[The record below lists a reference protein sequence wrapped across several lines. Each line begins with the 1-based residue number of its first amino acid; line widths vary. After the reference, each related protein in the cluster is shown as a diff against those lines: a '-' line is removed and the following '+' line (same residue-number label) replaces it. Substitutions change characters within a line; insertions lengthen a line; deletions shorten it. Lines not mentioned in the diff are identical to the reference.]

1 MDETK
6 KGKKRKHGGGGWKRF
21 HHATKK
27 GKTEVAFQEGMKG
40 LLVTCNHREV
50 DTVRET
56 YNLIQEYVD
65 RMEPDTAPKTVDDED
80 DDDDIEAA
88 IKNEVKELSTPR
100 EKKYRQVMTRCKNII
115 FVKVLDPVDP
125 LDLTEKLFAN
135 IREGYGKRSRYI
147 NRLTPIL
154 TTCKATREEV
164 EEAVSKLLDNWKD
177 DTNSRTTYMVNVKIR
192 NNNDLKTFPFVE
204 AASVMVKKK
213 KPSWKVNFDSP
224 DITINIDILIS
235 VACISFLKDY
245 YELKK
250 YNVIEFASYVKKE
263 KEESKNEKD
272 GSKNENVE
280 EQPDTT
286 TTEDT

>member
-1 MDETK
+1 MDQTK
-6 KGKKRKHGGGGWKRF
+6 KGKKRKYGGGGWKRF
-21 HHATKK
+21 HHPTKR

-56 YNLIQEYVD
+56 YNLIREYVD
-65 RMEPDTAPKTVDDED
+65 RMEPVTGPKTVEDDED
-80 DDDDIEAA
+80 DNDDIEAA
-88 IKNEVKELSTPR
+88 IRNEVQELSTPQ
-100 EKKYRQVMTRCKNII
+100 EKKYRQVMTHCKNII

-125 LDLTEKLFAN
+125 LDLTDKLFAN
-135 IREGYGKRSRYI
+135 IRDGYGKRSRYI

-154 TTCKATREEV
+154 TTCKATSEEV
-164 EEAVSKLLDNWKD
+164 EEAVSNLLDNWKD

-192 NNNDLKTFPFVE
+192 NNSHLKTFPFIE
-204 AASVMVKKK
+204 AASTMVKEK
-213 KPSWKVNFDSP
+213 KPLWKVNFDSP

-250 YNVIEFASYVKKE
+250 YNVIEFASHVKKE
-263 KEESKNEKD
+263 KEESKNT
-272 GSKNENVE
+272 NVE
-280 EQPDTT
+280 EQPETTRRENTPDT
-286 TTEDT
+286 

>member
-1 MDETK
+1 METN
-6 KGKKRKHGGGGWKRF
+6 KGKKRKYGGGGWKRF
-21 HHATKK
+21 HHTKK
-27 GKTEVAFQEGMKG
+27 GKTEEAFQGGMKG

-65 RMEPDTAPKTVDDED
+65 RMEPVTGPKTVDSDED
-80 DDDDIEAA
+80 DNDDIEAA
-88 IKNEVKELSTPR
+88 IRNEVKELSTPQ

-125 LDLTEKLFAN
+125 VDLTEKVFAN

-177 DTNSRTTYMVNVKIR
+177 DTNNRKTYMVNVKIR

-204 AASVMVKKK
+204 AASSMVKEK
-213 KPSWKVNFDSP
+213 KPLWKVNFDSP

-250 YNVIEFASYVKKE
+250 YNVIEFASHIKKE
-263 KEESKNEKD
+263 KGESKNA
-272 GSKNENVE
+272 NVE

-286 TTEDT
+286 TGDT